1 MNSLEIKIWMVRSGI
16 KQTEIAQDL
25 KVSENLVWLTCNGR
39 ERNSRV
45 IQWLREYGCP
55 EDSLKSS
62 KVKNERVV

>member
-1 MNSLEIKIWMVRSGI
+1 MNALEIKIWMVRNGI
-16 KQTEIAQDL
+16 RQTEIAQDL
-25 KVSENLVWLTCNGR
+25 KVSENLVWLTVNGR

-62 KVKNERVV
+62 KAKYERII